1 MNAAEFLSSS
11 ILELKDIDSND
22 LTPELTLEKLAL
34 DSLDYVEIQVGIKK
48 HFGVDV
54 PTDLFTSN
62 TIKTLGEL
70 GSYIETHTAVKPAPL
85 AA

>member
-1 MNAAEFLSSS
+1 MNADEFLISS
-11 ILELKDIDSND
+11 ILELKDIDSAE
-22 LTPELTLEKLAL
+22 LTPDLTLEKLAL

-70 GSYIETHTAVKPAPL
+70 GSYIDSRTETKPVPL
-85 AA
+85 NA